1 MRQLILLRHAEAEP
15 AQPGAGDIDRPLTD
29 RGRLEAVAAAEAIAT
44 AQLHIDEVLASPAV
58 RSRETAGL
66 VAARLNL
73 AMPVNH
79 VAALY
84 LGAPNA
90 LLLALQNCR
99 PAVQTLLMIGHNP
112 GISELAHRLARAAQG
127 VALRT
132 AGVCRLT
139 WPHDCWDQV
148 GTTDA
153 GAFEVLR

>member
-15 AQPGAGDIDRPLTD
+15 ARPGAGDIDRALTD
-29 RGRLEAVAAAEAIAT
+29 RGRLEALTAAEVIAT
-44 AQLHIDEVLASPAV
+44 VQLHIDEVLASPAL
-58 RSRETAGL
+58 RTRETADL
-66 VAARLNL
+66 VAGRLNL
-73 AMPVNH
+73 AAPVNQ

-99 PAVQTLLMIGHNP
+99 PTTQTLLMIGHNP

-139 WPHDCWDQV
+139 WPHDSWDRV
-148 GTTDA
+148 GTAEA
-153 GAFEVLR
+153 GAFELLR